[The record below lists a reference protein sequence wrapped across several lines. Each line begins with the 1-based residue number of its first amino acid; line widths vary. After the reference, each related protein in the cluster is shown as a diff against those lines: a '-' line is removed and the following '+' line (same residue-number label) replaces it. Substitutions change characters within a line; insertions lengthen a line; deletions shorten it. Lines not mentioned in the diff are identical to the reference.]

1 MLFYNEIIPNLFLGD
16 VEASQDDDFISSKKI
31 SIIINCSKS
40 LDNKYVSKLI
50 KPIKDPSEIK
60 KALLS
65 FSIVYY
71 RIPVDS
77 NGDNAE
83 IDIFY
88 KYTMEILYLIVDEY
102 KKGKIILVHSL
113 DGDQSSASFIIAFLM
128 LYKKIRLTAS
138 INYISSIKNDL
149 FDFGKVIIF
158 KDALEK
164 IENNLKISSLKSKN
178 IFYIYK
184 IKNNSDIIL

>member
-1 MLFYNEIIPNLFLGD
+1 MSFYNEIIPNLFLGD

-31 SIIINCSKS
+31 SIIINCSKNLDDKYS
-40 LDNKYVSKLI
+40 LDLI
-50 KPIKDPSEIK
+50 T
-60 KALLS
+60 
-65 FSIVYY
+65 YY

-77 NGDNAE
+77 NGENAE
-83 IDIFY
+83 IEIFY
-88 KYTMEILYLIVDEY
+88 KYTLEILYLIVDEY

-128 LYKKIRLTAS
+128 LYKNIKLKES
-138 INYISSIKNDL
+138 INYILSKKNDL

-164 IENNLKISSLKSKN
+164 IENNLNIPSLKSKN
-178 IFYIYK
+178 NFYIYK
-184 IKNNSDIIL
+184 TKIKSDIVL

>member
-1 MLFYNEIIPNLFLGD
+1 M
-16 VEASQDDDFISSKKI
+16 K
-31 SIIINCSKS
+31 
-40 LDNKYVSKLI
+40 
-50 KPIKDPSEIK
+50 
-60 KALLS
+60 
-65 FSIVYY
+65 
-71 RIPVDS
+71 
-77 NGDNAE
+77 
-83 IDIFY
+83 
-88 KYTMEILYLIVDEY
+88 ILYLIVDEY

-128 LYKKIRLTAS
+128 LYKNIKLKAS
-138 INYISSIKNDL
+138 INYLSSKKNNL
-149 FDFGKVIIF
+149 FNFGKVIIF

>member
-40 LDNKYVSKLI
+40 LDNKYISSLM